1 MSAATNSVHW
11 KLHEWRLHLTSYG
24 CISLQAI
31 SVCVWGRKD
40 VSIACDQ
47 AHFNQQGLLF
57 CHLSSLTTH
66 PTACFTFKANMGEL
80 HIKIPVILDPYSH
93 LLHLVANC
101 LPQNFELL
109 GPFASGVPCR
119 VQESWRRNNP
129 DFNHLISQI
138 IRPLIFITV
147 PLKYL
152 IDNGPAGNVWL
163 SFCIPDICLSR
174 IRNLFLD
181 LLLLLALLK
190 RELHCDSGTSNS
202 LILKGRKQAEDN
214 LLSRHRPMVAVPLLW
229 LKQRLPL
236 PHLFGARHTVVVE
249 PHNQS
254 AMLWACWPARLPSC
268 STRLIGPTQ

>member
-24 CISLQAI
+24 CISPQAI
-31 SVCVWGRKD
+31 SVCVWGRRD

-66 PTACFTFKANMGEL
+66 PTACFTFKANTGEV

-163 SFCIPDICLSR
+163 SLFVSLTSAWVESETFSWTCSCFLLFWKGNYTVTLGLRTASSWREGNKQKTICCPDTGPWWPCHCSDWSRGCPFPTSSELVTLS
-174 IRNLFLD
+174 
-181 LLLLLALLK
+181 
-190 RELHCDSGTSNS
+190 
-202 LILKGRKQAEDN
+202 
-214 LLSRHRPMVAVPLLW
+214 
-229 LKQRLPL
+229 
-236 PHLFGARHTVVVE
+236 
-249 PHNQS
+249 
-254 AMLWACWPARLPSC
+254 
-268 STRLIGPTQ
+268 